1 MFSKALEDYAATIS
15 SAADEIAG
23 ERKALLRPVVSY
35 LLEVIS
41 KKHEPNLLFVCTQNS
56 RRSMF
61 AEVWA
66 QVASWNFGIKNF
78 HACSA
83 GSGATALHPNTRAAL
98 NRTGILIEAIS
109 GGENPLYRAEFGA
122 AIPPMKLFSKD
133 IDHPELPKK
142 NFGAVLVCVNDAEA
156 CPFIP
161 YADVRIPLPYSD
173 PKKFDG
179 TDEMIAAYD
188 RCCRE
193 IAKEMFWVMKQVSVK
208 TARG

>member
-1 MFSKALEDYAATIS
+1 MFSEKLEAYVSTIPS
-15 SAADEIAG
+15 FTDEVTE
-23 ERKALLRPVVSY
+23 ERKVLLQPIVSY
-35 LLEVIS
+35 LKEAIS
-41 KKHEPNLLFVCTQNS
+41 KKHEANLLFVCTQNS

-66 QVASWNFGIKNF
+66 QVAAWNFRIKNF

-98 NRTGILIEAIS
+98 KRTGILIEAIS
-109 GGENPLYRAEFGA
+109 GGENPQYQAEFGA

-133 IDHPELPKK
+133 IDHPELPKR

-161 YADVRIPLPYSD
+161 HADVRIPLPYSD

-179 TDEMIAAYD
+179 TDEIIAAYD

-193 IAKEMFWVMKQVSVK
+193 IAKEMFWLMKLVSEK
-208 TARG
+208 IER

>member
-1 MFSKALEDYAATIS
+1 MFSRALEDYVATIS
-15 SAADEIAG
+15 SVAEEIAW
-23 ERKALLRPVVSY
+23 ERKALLRPIVSY

-41 KKHEPNLLFVCTQNS
+41 KEREPTLLFVCTQNS

-66 QVASWNFGIKNF
+66 QVAAWNLGIRNF
-78 HACSA
+78 HSYSA
-83 GSGATALHPNTRAAL
+83 GSGATALHPNTRDAL

-109 GGENPLYRAEFGA
+109 GGENPVYRAEFGDA
-122 AIPPMKLFSKD
+122 LPSMNLFSKD

-161 YADVRIPLPYSD
+161 HADVRIPLPYSD

-179 TDEMIAAYD
+179 THEMIAAYD

-193 IAKEMFWVMKQVSVK
+193 IAKEMFWVMKQVSEK
-208 TARG
+208 

>member
-1 MFSKALEDYAATIS
+1 MFSERLEAYVSIIS
-15 SAADEIAG
+15 SFTDEVAE
-23 ERKALLRPVVSY
+23 ERKVLLRSIVSY
-35 LLEVIS
+35 LKEAIS
-41 KKHEPNLLFVCTQNS
+41 KKHEANLLFVCSQNS

-66 QVASWNFGIKNF
+66 QVAAWNFRIKNF

-98 NRTGILIEAIS
+98 NRAGILIDALTD
-109 GGENPLYRAEFGA
+109 GENPLYRAEFGA
-122 AIPPMKLFSKD
+122 AIPPMKLFSKG
-133 IDHPELPKK
+133 IDYSELPKK

-161 YADVRIPLPYSD
+161 HADVRIPLPYSD

-193 IAKEMFWVMKQVSVK
+193 IAKEMFWVMKAVVNNS
-208 TARG
+208 